1 MTSAHA
7 YSAIPTTQHTL
18 YARPFTVFAPEEQ
31 TVPVIFCSPHSGRQ
45 YPESFLKMT
54 ALGLNT
60 LRYSEDAYVDHLFAS
75 VSELGAPF
83 LVAHFPRV
91 YVDPNREP
99 FELDPAMFSDALPA
113 FANTK
118 SVRVAGGLGTIAKI
132 VSDGR
137 PIYNSKLRF
146 ADAQTRIQRLYLPY
160 HRQLAELIRTTR
172 ERFGFAILVDC
183 HSMPSSGGP
192 YISYEDTVS
201 RADIILGDRFGTSC
215 ATVISRAMDR
225 CFSAANYRVTR
236 NNPYAGGYVTN
247 HYGRPS
253 KCVHALQIEVNR
265 KLYMDEHT
273 HEPVANMEALKRN
286 IFTICR
292 DFMREI
298 PSIAAMVNTPPLQ
311 DAAE

>member
-1 MTSAHA
+1 MTTALS
-7 YSAIPTTQHTL
+7 YSALPTAQHAL
-18 YARPFTVFAPEEQ
+18 YARPFTVHAPVEQ

-45 YPESFLKMT
+45 YPESFLEMT
-54 ALGLNT
+54 ALGINA
-60 LRYSEDAYVDHLFAS
+60 LRHSEDAYVDHLFAS
-75 VSELGAPF
+75 VCELGAPF

-99 FELDPAMFSDALPA
+99 FELDPAMFCDALPA

-137 PIYNSKLRF
+137 QIYNAQLRF
-146 ADAQTRIQRLYLPY
+146 ADAQARIQRLYLPY

-192 YISYEDTVS
+192 YISYQDTVS

-215 ATVISRAMDR
+215 ATMISRTMDR

-247 HYGRPS
+247 HYGRPG
-253 KCVHALQIEVNR
+253 KDVHALQIEINR
-265 KLYMDEHT
+265 KLYMDEQT
-273 HEPVANMEALKRN
+273 HEPTSNMEAVKRH
-286 IFTICR
+286 ILAVCR
-292 DFMREI
+292 EFMREI
-298 PSIAAMVNTPPLQ
+298 PNIAAIVNTPPLA